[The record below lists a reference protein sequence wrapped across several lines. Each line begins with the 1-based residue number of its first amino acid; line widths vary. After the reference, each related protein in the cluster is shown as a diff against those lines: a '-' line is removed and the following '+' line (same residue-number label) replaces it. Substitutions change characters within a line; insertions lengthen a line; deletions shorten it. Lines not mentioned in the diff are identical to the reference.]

1 MSEQADKANEFARK
15 NFGTEVDAAAGAMGL
30 RVLGEGDGGTGD
42 PKGRPWVELPGR
54 GQRDLSD
61 FAQELGAIMA
71 DAPLFRR
78 ENVLVTVDH
87 ETGLLQVMDPERFL
101 SWVSDYANV
110 FESVDVGRGAN
121 RQTMRFRRTMPLT
134 TARGT
139 LRSDRFYYQVRPL
152 ARVNAVRMPTM
163 RGDGRVELLPEGYD
177 EESGIYTMPSGIPFD
192 EGMTLEK
199 AVALLND
206 YYSEFT
212 WADYDNASGRSR
224 SKAVAITAAVALFG
238 MGMQSVESA
247 RMGFMFR
254 ANTQGGGKSLLAQM
268 AITPSYGL
276 PKNTP
281 RANEDELRKILDM
294 AALQGAAYLF
304 FDNLK
309 NHLDSALL
317 EGYMTTPVWSGR
329 VMGTQRGFE
338 AKKSTV
344 LIVTGNNLSVSADLQ
359 RRMLQCDLFIENF
372 DLQEREHRRELNPV
386 VLARPDVR
394 GEFLSALWALI
405 RHWDKAGR
413 PKAGRPEKPYRIA
426 SFAEWSEIFGGIVQA
441 AGFGNPLEKPA
452 DEQQADKQT
461 VHQRT
466 LVELLGHDVQPGN
479 ERKEYTFQEVIE
491 CCVENELFTWK
502 IEGRMRSGKDGQDER
517 FEVTSKCAST
527 MGRMFTDEMAGK
539 RGRVFALPDG
549 RRVRFGKDGEGR
561 GRRYWVELVAA
572 APAS

>member
-1 MSEQADKANEFARK
+1 MSEQADKANKFLRDK
-15 NFGTEVDAAAGAMGL
+15 LGSEVDAAAGAIGL
-30 RVLGEGDGGTGD
+30 RVLSDGDGGGGD
-42 PKGRPWVELPGR
+42 PKSRPWVELPGR

-61 FAQELGAIMA
+61 FAQELGAVMSE
-71 DAPLFRR
+71 APLFRR

-87 ETGLLQVMDPERFL
+87 ETGLMQVMDPERFL

-110 FESVDVGRGAN
+110 FEEVDVGRGAN

-134 TARGT
+134 TARGC

-152 ARVNAVRMPTM
+152 VRVNAVRMPTM
-163 RGDGRVELLPEGYD
+163 RADGRIELLREGYD
-177 EESGIYTMPSGIPFD
+177 VESGIYTMPSGIPFD
-192 EGMTLEK
+192 EGMALEK

-212 WADYDNASGRSR
+212 WADLDTSTGRSR
-224 SKAVAITAAVALFG
+224 SKAVAITAALALFG
-238 MGMQSVESA
+238 MGLQSVESA

-254 ANTQGGGKSLLAQM
+254 ANAQGGGKSLLAQM

-294 AALQGAAYLF
+294 AALQGSAYLF

-309 NHLDSALL
+309 GHLESALL

-338 AKKSTV
+338 AKKSTM
-344 LIVTGNNLSVSADLQ
+344 LLVTGNNLTVSPDLQ
-359 RRMLQCDLFIENF
+359 RRLLQCDLFIENF
-372 DLQEREHRRELNPV
+372 DLQEREHRRDLNPV
-386 VLARPDVR
+386 VLARPEVR

-405 RHWDKAGR
+405 AHWDRVGR
-413 PKAGRPEKPYRIA
+413 PHAGSEKKPTRWA
-426 SFAEWSEIFGGIVQA
+426 GFREWSDIFGGIIQA
-441 AGFGNPLEKPA
+441 AGFGNPLEKPS
-452 DEQQADKQT
+452 DDQQADKQT

-466 LVELLGHDVQPGN
+466 LVELLAHDVAPGN
-479 ERKEYTFQEVIE
+479 ERKEYTFQEVID

-502 IEGRMRSGKDGQDER
+502 IEGKMRPPKDGQDER

-549 RRVRFGKDGEGR
+549 RRVRFGKEGEGR
-561 GRRYWVELVAA
+561 GRRYWVELTGPSA
-572 APAS
+572 